1 MSKTVDHWSDL
12 ASKIKT
18 KKSSFLK
25 QPDPSDSESFELPKI
40 IESKNND
47 SLILSY
53 GTFRKLKIFG
63 NEYKNAINFEWPV
76 ASDLMK
82 MK

>member
-1 MSKTVDHWSDL
+1 MSKSVDHWSDL

-18 KKSSFLK
+18 KKSTIPK
-25 QPDPSDSESFELPKI
+25 QPDPSDSEPLELPKI
-40 IESKNND
+40 IESKNLD

-76 ASDLMK
+76 ASDLA
-82 MK
+82 